1 MKKSIIATFLCLSFF
16 VPCRYAIG
24 IMVTLTEN
32 DIEDAVKQ
40 GEKQGSN
47 VAEYLEKNYR
57 FGEDDLFEE
66 HGIIRT
72 KWNKLMVLAGLL
84 FAGDKRISDQ
94 EKERIVNNADLQIDI
109 HTFGNKIDFANAYKV
124 YLVQTGKTI
133 EPDKISANHVAYLP
147 EKRVACSGFPKY
159 RATVRSYFPYDTISL
174 NEKAE
179 IVLVK
184 DKKKVVFEVDFKE
197 YK

>member
-1 MKKSIIATFLCLSFF
+1 MVLCLFIF
-16 VPCRYAIG
+16 VTCRQAIG
-24 IMVTLTEN
+24 IMVALTEN
-32 DIEDAVKQ
+32 DIEDAIKQ

-57 FGEDDLFEE
+57 FGEDDLFDE

-84 FAGDKRISDQ
+84 FAGDKRISDR
-94 EKERIVNNADLQIDI
+94 EKGRIINNADLQIDI

-124 YLVQTGKTI
+124 YLVQKDKTI
-133 EPDKISANHVAYLP
+133 EPGMISANHVAYLS
-147 EKRVACSGFPKY
+147 EKRVASSGFPKY